1 LKFITNKDYESLN
14 PYDSIKYDNRG
25 FFTLFWYF
33 LKLDNGIINLFF
45 HYSILQPFW
54 IKCIMFYFNLTLI
67 FALSAFFFSDD
78 YIDAR
83 AELPENERVI
93 N

>member
-1 LKFITNKDYESLN
+1 MLVSDHPLFNIFFSVSIMEPLWLRVGKFY
-14 PYDSIKYDNRG
+14 
-25 FFTLFWYF
+25 
-33 LKLDNGIINLFF
+33 LDL
-45 HYSILQPFW
+45 
-54 IKCIMFYFNLTLI
+54 MLI

-83 AELPENERVI
+83 AGLSEEQRVSLFSLYLFKT